1 MKKYYKAI
9 ILLICLIAILAIV
22 VDLFQKEIIVKDMA
36 VYNFIEKHF
45 ISDYSLP
52 IVKFITNLGSA
63 TFVIITSIIL
73 LVIIKSKIIGLLIC
87 LNLTI
92 CGALNQILKIIVQRP
107 RPVGYR
113 LIEENGYSFPSGH
126 SMVSAAFYGF
136 LIYLVYKNI
145 KNKYV
150 KYIIITI
157 LSLLVL
163 CIGISRIYLGVHYA
177 SDVLA
182 GFLISICYLI
192 IFISIINNKF
202 LEKN

>member
-1 MKKYYKAI
+1 MKKYYKVI
-9 ILLICLIAILAIV
+9 VLLICLIAILAIV
-22 VDLFQKEIIVKDMA
+22 IDLFQKEIIVKDMM

-92 CGALNQILKIIVQRP
+92 SGALNQILKAIVQRP
-107 RPVGYR
+107 RPIGYK

-145 KNKYV
+145 KNKYI
-150 KYIIITI
+150 KYTIIII
-157 LSLLVL
+157 LTLLVL
-163 CIGISRIYLGVHYA
+163 CIGVSRIYLGVHYA

-182 GFLISICYLI
+182 GFLISISYLI
-192 IFISIINNKF
+192 VFISIVNKKF
-202 LEKN
+202 LQKN